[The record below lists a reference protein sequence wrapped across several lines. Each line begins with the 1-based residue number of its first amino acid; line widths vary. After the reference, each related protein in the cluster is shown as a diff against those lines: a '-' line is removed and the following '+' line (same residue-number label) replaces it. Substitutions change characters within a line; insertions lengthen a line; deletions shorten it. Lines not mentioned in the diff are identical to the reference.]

1 MKKMRKWSS
10 SEKSKKPSIFE
21 VSHEKPTEFKL
32 SNNSTSMGFA
42 AYLKE
47 DYLGFE
53 LEDEQRSDVFMNCLI
68 VSLLQF
74 VCVFFVWIYALGP
87 KF

>member
-1 MKKMRKWSS
+1 MKKISRWSTS
-10 SEKSKKPSIFE
+10 GKMKPSIFE
-21 VSHEKPTEFKL
+21 VSHEKPIEFKL

-47 DYLGFE
+47 EYLGFD

-68 VSLLQF
+68 VSIL
-74 VCVFFVWIYALGP
+74 
-87 KF
+87 

>member
-1 MKKMRKWSS
+1 
-10 SEKSKKPSIFE
+10 
-21 VSHEKPTEFKL
+21 
-32 SNNSTSMGFA
+32 MGFA

-47 DYLGFE
+47 EYLGFD

-74 VCVFFVWIYALGP
+74 VCVFFVWIYAKGP
-87 KF
+87 KFQVK